1 MALPKISIDH
11 DQEYYNRI
19 LESDEEPSLDS
30 RYGQI
35 SWELFH
41 DAMVTHLWRTKR
53 NTASLLVSDIVSLL
67 QAQENITSQRDSDS
81 KEDNVYDG
89 ITMSEPLTRPELD
102 AKLETIEARMDGRLA
117 RIEDRFAS
125 MEKTMEQISQSLKE
139 QRNTPWKAASAT
151 IAVMIATIIAVGALA
166 FTAFD
171 SGRETAQVAADAK
184 ADISA
189 SVAEVKEMIKGLQQ
203 PQQAAA
209 QVAPQ
214 PAAKDEN

>member
-1 MALPKISIDH
+1 MSSAAESLISRFEQIQAAANDDVAVRESEKIIEDLS
-11 DQEYYNRI
+11 
-19 LESDEEPSLDS
+19 LAKSDRQRHP
-30 RYGQI
+30 
-35 SWELFH
+35 
-41 DAMVTHLWRTKR
+41 LWH
-53 NTASLLVSDIVSLL
+53 N
-67 QAQENITSQRDSDS
+67 ENMT
-81 KEDNVYDG
+81 
-89 ITMSEPLTRPELD
+89 EPLTRPELD

-139 QRNTPWKAASAT
+139 QRNIPWKAASAT

-203 PQQAAA
+203 TQQVPV
-209 QVAPQ
+209 QTSSQ
-214 PAAKDEN
+214 PSPHQEK